1 MKKILLI
8 LIMVLSSY
16 GFSTERDFGISTF
29 LKTYEVCSGKNL
41 SKVINCVNKYI
52 DVYGYRAQSGLHA
65 VQTPQGT
72 LFFQA
77 LVKK

>member
-1 MKKILLI
+1 MKKIFLI

-16 GFSTERDFGISTF
+16 GFSTERYSGHT
-29 LKTYEVCSGKNL
+29 TYLTAYQVCSGKNL
-41 SKVINCVNKYI
+41 TRVIDCVNNYI
-52 DVYGYRAQSGLHA
+52 QNSGYRAQSGLHG

-77 LVKK
+77 LIKN